1 MPWEEEVGDVCTV
14 SVLIGTRGGSDVVED
29 AEWSTVYCCWE
40 KKKHPFS
47 KDLSR
52 LFFFSSSFLLG
63 HQLKGTYSLSNST
76 RADLS
81 AEWHETLRAP
91 AEKY

>member
-29 AEWSTVYCCWE
+29 AEWSTVYCCWG
-40 KKKHPFS
+40 KKRHPFS
-47 KDLSR
+47 NDLSR
-52 LFFFSSSFLLG
+52 LISFSSSFLLG

>member
-40 KKKHPFS
+40 KKNIRS
-47 KDLSR
+47 VTIYRDS
-52 LFFFSSSFLLG
+52 FFFSSSFLLG

-76 RADLS
+76 KADLS
-81 AEWHETLRAP
+81 AEWHETSRAP